1 MGKVLAEVAT
11 HLAEPTVEVMEPEQ
25 DVFTEAQAMQS
36 CMKFLM
42 ANAKNMGLDETV
54 SALAEVILAVDKD
67 LRRFCN

>member
-1 MGKVLAEVAT
+1 
-11 HLAEPTVEVMEPEQ
+11 
-25 DVFTEAQAMQS
+25 
-36 CMKFLM
+36 MKFLM